1 MSNTVKGFDR
11 WDLDSHISK
20 AISERGWE
28 EPTEIQIEAIPHAR
42 KGRDVVG
49 QAKTGSGKTAA
60 FGIPAIERCEVIG
73 KIQAIILCPTREL
86 AVQVSEEMGVLQGEK
101 GLNIET
107 V

>member
-49 QAKTGSGKTAA
+49 QAKLAPEKPLPLA
-60 FGIPAIERCEVIG
+60 FP
-73 KIQAIILCPTREL
+73 Q
-86 AVQVSEEMGVLQGEK
+86 
-101 GLNIET
+101 
-107 V
+107 